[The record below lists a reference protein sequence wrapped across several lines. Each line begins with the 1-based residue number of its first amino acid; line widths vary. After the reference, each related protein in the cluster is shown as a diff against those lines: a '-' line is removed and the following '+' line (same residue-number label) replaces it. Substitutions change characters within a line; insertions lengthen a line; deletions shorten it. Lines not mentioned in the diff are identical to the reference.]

1 MLSTAYFARFSG
13 LLDPP
18 CPDGSFNTFFGLG
31 LDYGLV
37 FGFFAFALMLL
48 ILLDGLALPPALG
61 FSCRAFG
68 LAIVSLFCLSVAFAS
83 DGRGMLTLPLILLLI
98 KAWLPVV
105 WSIVEPW
112 WTDGQ
117 PPQGPPAMELSRPR
131 SSKRNVRWVVPINTD
146 LSATP
151 GDTKLPAPLVML
163 DPPLD
168 SDAARGR
175 KKRS

>member
-13 LLDPP
+13 MLEPP

-31 LDYGLV
+31 LNYGLV

-48 ILLDGLALPPALG
+48 ILLDGLALPVALG

-68 LAIVSLFCLSVAFAS
+68 LAVVTLFCLSVSMAS
-83 DGRGMLTLPLILLLI
+83 DGRGMLTLPLILLLV
-98 KAWLPVV
+98 KAWLPVL

-112 WTDGQ
+112 WTNGQ
-117 PPQGPPAMELSRPR
+117 PAPQAPVSDMARPR
-131 SSKRNVRWVVPINTD
+131 SSRRNVRWVMPINTD
-146 LSATP
+146 LSAGETA
-151 GDTKLPAPLVML
+151 LPAPLVML

-168 SDAARGR
+168 SDSAKGR
-175 KKRS
+175 KKRM